1 MNTRSS
7 AANLVQAAKDLA
19 IAWDQTKEAWRDVK
33 SREFEENYLE
43 QLPNHI
49 ARATAVI
56 EEIDALLRKV
66 KADCE

>member
-19 IAWDQTKEAWRDVK
+19 VAWDQTKETWRDVK
-33 SREFEENYLE
+33 SREFEEHYLE

-49 ARATAVI
+49 VRATAVI
-56 EEIDALLRKV
+56 EEIDAVLRKV

>member
-7 AANLVQAAKDLA
+7 AANLVQAAKDLSL
-19 IAWDQTKEAWRDVK
+19 AWDQTKEAWRDVK
-33 SREFEENYLE
+33 SREFEEHYLE
-43 QLPNHI
+43 QLPSHI

-56 EEIDALLRKV
+56 EEIDAILRKV